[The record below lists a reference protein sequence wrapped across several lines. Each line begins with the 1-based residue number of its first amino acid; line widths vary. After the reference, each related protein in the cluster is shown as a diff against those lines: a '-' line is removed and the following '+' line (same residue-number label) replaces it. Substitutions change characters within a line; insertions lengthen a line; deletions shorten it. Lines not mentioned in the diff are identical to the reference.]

1 MGSSGAG
8 KSTLLNVLTNID
20 QRDVRRHAG
29 SRVLVNGQALTPAQ
43 MRVASAYV
51 QQFDLFMG
59 CLTVE
64 EQLRFAAALRMDRA
78 RYDARAREGRVRGLL
93 ARMNLERCRHTLIGV
108 PGVRRGI
115 SVGEKKRLAFACEL
129 LTDPDFFF
137 CDEPTSGL
145 DSFMAVQVAYALHSL
160 AKNDRKT
167 VITTIHQPSDDVF
180 NLFDKILFLSREG
193 GEGRVA
199 FFGPPSAVLP
209 FLAAISRPFFAHRQ
223 AAGAMRI
230 LSRTSADSDASFE
243 DRVKFIR
250 EQFEATEAGRKE
262 RARAERSAALTDAA
276 LNADLRRRR
285 AYAVHW
291 GVQVG
296 VLFRRALRNIL
307 RDPILVWV
315 RLVQIVL
322 TAIAI
327 GTVNFQTPVA
337 GPTVVNLESILYN
350 SARDMNSLFI
360 FPMIH
365 VITAEFPVVTREHR
379 AGQYAASAYYV
390 TVLPLLYATITYWMA
405 GLQRRASKFA
415 VHCAFNVLLAWTATS
430 IAYAGACIFG
440 TESLAQTIVP
450 MLVLPML
457 LFGGYFINFNAIP
470 VYFRWLAYLS
480 WFRFGFEGMEINQWA
495 DIGPIA
501 GCEHLN
507 RTRDWAPYVPP
518 NDEFCPAPT
527 GLDLLRRRDIEDHGV
542 WANFL
547 CLGGL
552 MLLARTVGLVALLVR
567 MRWCR

>member
-1 MGSSGAG
+1 MSAPQNADSADPTIRSAINADSCASLYAHRGHGRDISWSNLTVSLVDRRRRACCLRDGERAAERVVLREVYGTAKPGECIAIMGSSGAG

-20 QRDVRRHAG
+20 QRDVRRHAE

-78 RYDARAREGRVRGLL
+78 RYDARAREGRVRELL

-223 AAGAMRI
+223 AAGVRKRSGEESSDEEDELTCPQKSGPAEHARD
-230 LSRTSADSDASFE
+230 ADPLAHVRRLGRLLRGPREGEHEYERDLTAAQ
-243 DRVKFIR
+243 FIR
-250 EQFEATEAGRKE
+250 EQFERTEAGRKE
-262 RARAERSAALTDAA
+262 RARAERSAALTDGA

-291 GVQVG
+291 GVQVD

-390 TVLPLLYATITYWMA
+390 
-405 GLQRRASKFA
+405 GK
-415 VHCAFNVLLAWTATS
+415 
-430 IAYAGACIFG
+430 
-440 TESLAQTIVP
+440 SLA
-450 MLVLPML
+450 
-457 LFGGYFINFNAIP
+457 
-470 VYFRWLAYLS
+470 
-480 WFRFGFEGMEINQWA
+480 E
-495 DIGPIA
+495 
-501 GCEHLN
+501 
-507 RTRDWAPYVPP
+507 
-518 NDEFCPAPT
+518 
-527 GLDLLRRRDIEDHGV
+527 
-542 WANFL
+542 
-547 CLGGL
+547 
-552 MLLARTVGLVALLVR
+552 
-567 MRWCR
+567 